1 MESLRK
7 AGEANAELEGRKQNR
22 AAAVER
28 VQRLREGGTLDA
40 ERSARVLSDAKAAH
54 ERAVT
59 EANAALERANTDAKA
74 LQDAAK
80 HALAE
85 AERLGLKLA
94 DAPPLPD
101 PVDTAAISQ
110 RIAAA
115 RATNAELTK
124 REQAIER
131 RALLGAE
138 AVALEESSREI
149 TARMDARAKQKQ
161 DAIAGAAMPVDGLGF
176 GAGVVTYNGVPFDQA
191 SSAEQLRVSMGIAI
205 AANPKLRV
213 IRITDG
219 SLLDEDSLAAI
230 GEMAKAADFQVFVE
244 VVDSSG
250 TVGIVIEDGLVAS
263 TPESREAAESGAS

>member
-1 MESLRK
+1 
-7 AGEANAELEGRKQNR
+7 
-22 AAAVER
+22 
-28 VQRLREGGTLDA
+28 
-40 ERSARVLSDAKAAH
+40 
-54 ERAVT
+54 
-59 EANAALERANTDAKA
+59 
-74 LQDAAK
+74 
-80 HALAE
+80 
-85 AERLGLKLA
+85 
-94 DAPPLPD
+94 
-101 PVDTAAISQ
+101 
-110 RIAAA
+110 
-115 RATNAELTK
+115 
-124 REQAIER
+124 
-131 RALLGAE
+131 
-138 AVALEESSREI
+138 
-149 TARMDARAKQKQ
+149 MDARAKQKQ